1 MAKTD
6 ANTFDPVSD
15 IRDVSVS
22 NNMLSIGTVQFRRNV
37 SIPLLD
43 ALEELAKNYPISP
56 VQKEWVLDITT
67 DFDHNIVYAK
77 NKALAGFLLLSS
89 LLEVGVQIKC

>member
-67 DFDHNIVYAK
+67 DFDYNIVYAK
-77 NKALAGFLLLSS
+77 NKALAGFCYYHLYWRL
-89 LLEVGVQIKC
+89 GCK